1 MNITFTFEP
10 SPVIQEQLIKQFP
23 SHNFI
28 FKKGELPSSE
38 TEIWVT
44 YGEDVTANSLTELPS
59 LKWMSVASAG
69 IEKMPLDDMAS
80 KGIKV
85 TNARGIHKTP
95 MSESILGHILSLYR
109 NLPAIYELNSLKK
122 WDKPRGAREL
132 RGSTAVILG
141 PGAIGAEVAR
151 LLKAFGVHVI
161 ACNRSG
167 HDVQEAD
174 ETITFAELKQVLPD
188 ADILLSL
195 VPSTN
200 ETRNMLTEA
209 EFNVIKP
216 GALFMNFGRGDVV
229 DEQVLI
235 DALKSDQLSYAVL
248 DVFAVEPLPSSSE
261 LWELDQVVISPHI
274 SSHSSFYVERA
285 MEIFS
290 RNLTK
295 WENGETDLENEVD
308 LNAGY

>member
-44 YGEDVTANSLTELPS
+44 YGEDVTANSLRELPS

-109 NLPAIYELNSLKK
+109 NLPAIYELKSLKK

-174 ETITFAELKQVLPD
+174 ETITFSELKQVLPD

-235 DALKSDQLSYAVL
+235 DALKSDHLSYAVL

-295 WENGETDLENEVD
+295 WESGETDLENEVD

>member
-10 SPVIQEQLIKQFP
+10 SSVIQEQLIKQFP

-167 HDVQEAD
+167 RDVQEVD